1 LAEEIGSAITSLRA
15 SAAEEA
21 AGDIM
26 GAPAPVVGI
35 CVPGI
40 VDEDEGRVRHSD
52 VLGLQ
57 DAPLASLV
65 GRILAAD
72 SGESAGAVGVTL
84 YQDARC
90 GALAESR
97 WGAGGQSCLYLSVGE
112 RISAAVLLD
121 GVPVLG
127 GGWAGQVGRVLV
139 PDPDWSGERA
149 RLKDVASVDAMVR
162 RYTAGL
168 VDDSGGSVGS
178 VGSDVSAAR
187 ADSLSSGLDSLL
199 GAMRSGDREARR
211 VWDTGLDALA
221 DLIARGAGLLGPID
235 VVISSELTRAGEA
248 VFLEPLRGRVA
259 VLMAGL
265 PAPRL
270 VPARLGNSARAL
282 GAAGRALKNCQ

>member
-1 LAEEIGSAITSLRA
+1 MAHPADLSECSCSEERAVALGVDVGADGITAVAADGRGRAISSLERPAPQDCHSDARRLAEEIGSAITSLRA

-40 VDEDEGRVRHSD
+40 VDEDEGCVRHSD

-84 YQDARC
+84 CQDARC

-139 PDPDWSGERA
+139 PDPDWRMSPP
-149 RLKDVASVDAMVR
+149 L
-162 RYTAGL
+162 
-168 VDDSGGSVGS
+168 
-178 VGSDVSAAR
+178 
-187 ADSLSSGLDSLL
+187 
-199 GAMRSGDREARR
+199 MR
-211 VWDTGLDALA
+211 W
-221 DLIARGAGLLGPID
+221 
-235 VVISSELTRAGEA
+235 
-248 VFLEPLRGRVA
+248 
-259 VLMAGL
+259 
-265 PAPRL
+265 
-270 VPARLGNSARAL
+270 
-282 GAAGRALKNCQ
+282 